1 MTLFDN
7 LIVNSTTVTPV
18 ELSYLSGVTSNIQ
31 TQLNSKPG
39 LSTNNT
45 YTGSNTY
52 SNSVIFNNF
61 ASFVGTTSFSNATV
75 FLANIIVNST
85 IISPVELSYID
96 GASSNIQTQL
106 NNKCGISSN
115 NTFTGTNTFN
125 NTVSFNNDILA
136 NSTTITPVELS
147 YIDGVTSNIQTQL
160 NTKAGLSS
168 NNTYTGTN
176 TYNNDI
182 TLTGNMKVGIVVG
195 VPNMNVQYDTFKFKY
210 AKSIIFFFL
219 NL

>member
-1 MTLFDN
+1 M
-7 LIVNSTTVTPV
+7 
-18 ELSYLSGVTSNIQ
+18 
-31 TQLNSKPG
+31 
-39 LSTNNT
+39 
-45 YTGSNTY
+45 
-52 SNSVIFNNF
+52 IFNNF

-106 NNKCGISSN
+106 NNKCGLSSN

-176 TYNNDI
+176 TFNNDI
-182 TLTGNMKVGIVVG
+182 TLTGNMKVGIAG
-195 VPNMNVQYDTFKFKY
+195 TTTISPLELACLLGTTSNIQSTMIMKAGINTYNNFY
-210 AKSIIFFFL
+210 S
-219 NL
+219 